1 VPITVMAPRRQSL
14 SMIGLVRRAD
24 PALPEIVSDEVLK
37 AAEARLKGGLS
48 PGRVRSPYP
57 KSADR

>member
-1 VPITVMAPRRQSL
+1 MAPRRQSL